1 MLRIITMKDR
11 ILIIIGIIVIIA
23 NLIINIVTLCAYKKP
38 EGLVYKECEVCGARI
53 IEYWQVRDMNDDDWV
68 KLCQFCY
75 HDIAY
80 E

>member
-1 MLRIITMKDR
+1 MLRMMTMKDR
-11 ILIIIGIIVIIA
+11 ILIIIGILVIIA

-38 EGLVYKECEVCGARI
+38 EGLVYKECKIYKDRI
-53 IEYWQVRDMNDDDWV
+53 IKYWQVIDMNGDDWV
-68 KLCQFCY
+68 KLYQFYY